1 MQHSSYSAAIRQIF
15 DRINQRESGSQL
27 RLHFVLP
34 IANLVKKREGRRRM
48 RREKM
53 EEEEFCKDKWEPDKA
68 KGQVRGREEGSSGRK
83 LQIWK
88 QIKDYV
94 VFKS

>member
-34 IANLVKKREGRRRM
+34 IANLGKKREGRRRRRM
-48 RREKM
+48 MREKRV
-53 EEEEFCKDKWEPDKA
+53 K
-68 KGQVRGREEGSSGRK
+68 RGR
-83 LQIWK
+83 
-88 QIKDYV
+88 V
-94 VFKS
+94 VQRQVGERRDHKADTERITDMK